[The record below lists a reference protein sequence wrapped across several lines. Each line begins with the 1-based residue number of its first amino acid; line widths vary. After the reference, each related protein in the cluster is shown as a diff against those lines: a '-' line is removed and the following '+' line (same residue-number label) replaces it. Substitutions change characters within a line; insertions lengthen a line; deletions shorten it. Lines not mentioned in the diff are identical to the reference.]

1 MTVQTT
7 TDFSM
12 KGLNLLLHYRD
23 QAGVWIMAYALLSAR
38 PAAIIM
44 VMPVFARLQLTG
56 MLLGGVTMALIC
68 PFWMPFANALM
79 EHPMPLTY
87 IMVIAA
93 KESIIGIGLGVALS
107 MPFWSMMIAGG
118 LMDQQRGQTNLMLDQ
133 PGGGEQISATATI
146 LLIAAI
152 VTYATSGGLE
162 SFVSTLYDSWTVWRP
177 LDLVPSLDRS
187 APVLILELADA
198 IMRRGFELALPAI
211 FAMLLGDAAMLI
223 IVRIAP
229 QIHLD
234 NVMSALRNL
243 VFAVFLPLYLAYLIY
258 YNHQDQIA
266 TAKAIGILK
275 PILHP
280 TSMGDTGM
288 FP

>member
-1 MTVQTT
+1 
-7 TDFSM
+7 
-12 KGLNLLLHYRD
+12 
-23 QAGVWIMAYALLSAR
+23 
-38 PAAIIM
+38 M
-44 VMPVFARLQLTG
+44 VL
-56 MLLGGVTMALIC
+56 
-68 PFWMPFANALM
+68 
-79 EHPMPLTY
+79 
-87 IMVIAA
+87 AA
-93 KESIIGIGLGVALS
+93 KESLIGVGLGIALS
-107 MPFWSMMIAGG
+107 MPFWSVMIAGG
-118 LMDQQRGQTNLMLDQ
+118 LMDQQRGQSNLMLEQ

-152 VTYATSGGLE
+152 VVYATSGGLE

-177 LDLVPSLDRS
+177 MDVVPVADRS
-187 APVLILELADA
+187 APILILELADA
-198 IMRRGFELALPAI
+198 VMRRGFELALPAI

-243 VFAVFLPLYLAYLIY
+243 VFAIFLPLYLGYLVY
-258 YNHQDQIA
+258 YNHQDQIV
-266 TAKAIGILK
+266 TAKAIEILK

-280 TSMGDTGM
+280 THEGLGM